1 MFSTPFDPL
10 TAEHLFLSFWIC
22 QCLCHAYNS
31 DFHLAPTDMTL
42 WLAHQQLLGSYIT
55 SLDNTSVFGLDDIQ
69 HVLLQHSSLD
79 HPLATLVV
87 TVALEHISEFDDHP
101 PPLHLWLHD
110 LHHIAALQLLDGVGM
125 PINVQLSLYSHVCT
139 ALDAFEADLHDVNM
153 AQLPHHLQ
161 HAGMMEEERSLRC
174 FTCCQLMKLQNW
186 PKWDKAFDAQ
196 LDAHLKAGCIGAPV
210 P

>member
-1 MFSTPFDPL
+1 MPFDSL
-10 TAEHLFLSFWIC
+10 AAEPLFLSFWIC
-22 QCLCHAYNS
+22 QRLHHAYIS

-42 WLAHQQLLGSYIT
+42 QLACRQMLGSYVI
-55 SLDNTSVFGLDDIQ
+55 SIDNISVFGLDDIQ

-79 HPLATLVV
+79 HPPATLVV
-87 TVALEHISEFDDHP
+87 TVALECTSEFDDHP
-101 PPLHLWLHD
+101 PPLHLQLHD

-153 AQLPHHLQ
+153 VQLVHLQ
-161 HAGMMEEERSLRC
+161 HAGMTEEERSLRH
-174 FTCCQLMKLQNW
+174 FTCHQLMKLQNW
-186 PKWDKAFDAQ
+186 PEWDKAFDAQ